1 MDHAQEAGVGGES
14 EHPEDHHPS
23 SSKER
28 RIAAAQGHQRHP
40 AHGQE
45 GKVNSPNFAQTEFAE
60 VRHRPTPNVFVGS
73 SDRGMREGHKRDKQ
87 MMGEGTG
94 TVYRIVVRSELSDR
108 YALAFEGMKVETK
121 DGETILTGEVKDQP
135 HLFGILDRL
144 NGLGM
149 DLLSV
154 QTLSEEARPIAEG
167 LGGQSHE
174 PVP

>member
-1 MDHAQEAGVGGES
+1 MIRKNGT
-14 EHPEDHHPS
+14 
-23 SSKER
+23 SK
-28 RIAAAQGHQRHP
+28 
-40 AHGQE
+40 
-45 GKVNSPNFAQTEFAE
+45 
-60 VRHRPTPNVFVGS
+60 
-73 SDRGMREGHKRDKQ
+73 
-87 MMGEGTG
+87 
-94 TVYRIVVRSELSDR
+94 VYHLVVRSELSDR
-108 YALAFEGMKVETK
+108 YASAFEGMEMETK
-121 DGETILTGEVKDQP
+121 DAETILTGEVKDQP